1 MLVPLN
7 ILQKVD
13 RATVFLTKQA
23 TAPINIRK
31 DIFPKI
37 IPLTF
42 IINFRKAISIDKSNI
57 IGNKIIFNAHLIT
70 YLSTSLTYPL
80 GS

>member
-1 MLVPLN
+1 M
-7 ILQKVD
+7 
-13 RATVFLTKQA
+13 KQV
-23 TAPINIRK
+23 TAPINTRK
-31 DIFPKI
+31 DIIPKI

-70 YLSTSLTYPL
+70 DLSISLIYPL
-80 GS
+80 NS